1 MSPSLV
7 TASSRTD
14 LAVFVATSGHSGVD
28 RAMKHLIPA
37 LAARGLRIDLLQV
50 RRHGPHLDPVPAG
63 VRVID
68 LGTRHVY
75 SSLPA
80 LVRYLRRERPAA
92 MLADKDRLN
101 RTALLARAIAR
112 VPTRLVLSIGTTV
125 SINLASRG
133 AYERWLQ
140 RTSMG
145 RFYRHADR
153 VIVTSSGVADD
164 MAAYTG
170 LAREHIEVV
179 PSPVVPAWLI
189 EARPARP
196 DHPWFAPGEPPLI
209 LGVGEL
215 SERKDFG
222 TLIRAFARLRAER
235 PCRLLILGRGRRR
248 EALLALAAELGVA
261 ADVELPGFVSE
272 PYAYMAHADLFAFT
286 SRWEGLGFVL
296 IEALAAGTPVV
307 ATDCPSGPRE
317 ILQDGRYG
325 PLVSVGDVDALA
337 AAMRSTLAAPLPAA
351 VLREA
356 ALPYEIER
364 ASDAY
369 LRVLGL
375 GEKAHRAAR

>member
-1 MSPSLV
+1 
-7 TASSRTD
+7 
-14 LAVFVATSGHSGVD
+14 
-28 RAMKHLIPA
+28 
-37 LAARGLRIDLLQV
+37 
-50 RRHGPHLDPVPAG
+50 
-63 VRVID
+63 VID

-153 VIVTSSGVADD
+153 VIVTSGGVADD

-189 EARPARP
+189 EARPACP

-215 SERKDFG
+215 SERKDFA

-261 ADVELPGFVSE
+261 ADVELPGFVSD

-325 PLVSVGDVDALA
+325 PLVPVGDVDALA
-337 AAMRSTLAAPLPAA
+337 AAIRSTLAAPLPAA